1 MCTVD
6 GPYGTLIDEFV
17 RQELSDY
24 NVTVVHLGDAL
35 EELALS
41 FCNSIGKDLTLHY
54 NAVFQRCDL
63 QVAHH
68 REEIY
73 YGTRFEYN
81 LSVMYFETRYTLPV
95 IGFVGLYT
103 GNARD
108 GNLEAVLCIR

>member
-17 RQELSDY
+17 RQELGDY
-24 NVTVVHLGDAL
+24 DVTVVHLGDGL

-41 FCNSIGKDLTLHY
+41 FCNSTVRNLTLYY
-54 NAVFQRCDL
+54 NAVFQRCEPP
-63 QVAHH
+63 VAHH
-68 REEIY
+68 KEEIY
-73 YGTRFEYN
+73 HGTRFEYN

-103 GNARD
+103 GNASD
-108 GNLEAVLCIR
+108 NNLEAILCIR